1 MALVKCIGCGQM
13 MSDKADFCPHCGMA
27 MRAENTQQDTQ
38 RQLATLRPS
47 KPDNTGDAIAGSLIF
62 ISALGLIAFVALLI
76 GGWWAYNNILN
87 HSIADVLYSDVDT
100 TAPVGYVDG
109 YSAADE
115 MLDIVVPDE
124 NSESSDVNYE
134 EQASIEDIVEK
145 AAEAVVEDFS
155 TDDDPDIVSVTVEDA
170 QE

>member
-1 MALVKCIGCGQM
+1 
-13 MSDKADFCPHCGMA
+13 
-27 MRAENTQQDTQ
+27 
-38 RQLATLRPS
+38 
-47 KPDNTGDAIAGSLIF
+47 
-62 ISALGLIAFVALLI
+62 
-76 GGWWAYNNILN
+76 
-87 HSIADVLYSDVDT
+87 
-100 TAPVGYVDG
+100 
-109 YSAADE
+109 